1 MRSVSFSEK
10 YNVQRTDTNNQ
21 NDIQVTGHLLLRVR
35 HGNISVFKETVEM
48 SNTITKVKQLKLLVS

>member
-21 NDIQVTGHLLLRVR
+21 NDIQVTGRLLLRVR
-35 HGNISVFKETVEM
+35 HGNISVFKETVKM
-48 SNTITKVKQLKLLVS
+48 SNTITKVKQLKLVVS